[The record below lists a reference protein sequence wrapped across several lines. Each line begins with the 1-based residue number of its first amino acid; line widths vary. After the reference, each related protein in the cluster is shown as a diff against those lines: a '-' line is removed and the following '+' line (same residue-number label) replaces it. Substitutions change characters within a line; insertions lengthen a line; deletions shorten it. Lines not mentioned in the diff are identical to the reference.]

1 MTDRPAYYIMR
12 KWYLRWMEKNNVP
25 TDAGS
30 CGDKRKNCSDEQL
43 AQKAKGG
50 DTDAL
55 AQLISHFLPVIKAKS
70 GRYSLVGLEQ
80 DDFIQ
85 EGLIGLFKF
94 DLVAFLFGSM
104 TLLSRIIYTIVGIC
118 GIYLISFYAKKE

>member
-1 MTDRPAYYIMR
+1 MDGEKQCSKRMQAAAGTNAKTARTSSWR
-12 KWYLRWMEKNNVP
+12 K
-25 TDAGS
+25 
-30 CGDKRKNCSDEQL
+30 
-43 AQKAKGG
+43 KAKGG

-85 EGLIGLFKF
+85 EGLIGLFNAVKNY
-94 DLVAFLFGSM
+94 DPAPRR
-104 TLLSRIIYTIVGIC
+104 LL
-118 GIYLISFYAKKE
+118 

>member
-1 MTDRPAYYIMR
+1 MFQ
-12 KWYLRWMEKNNVP
+12 
-25 TDAGS
+25 TDADS

>member
-1 MTDRPAYYIMR
+1 MFQTVQTAAVT
-12 KWYLRWMEKNNVP
+12 N
-25 TDAGS
+25 A
-30 CGDKRKNCSDEQL
+30 KNCSDEQL

-85 EGLIGLFKF
+85 EGLIGLFNAVKNYDPARGASF
-94 DLVAFLFGSM
+94 DTYARRCIHSGMVEC
-104 TLLSRIIYTIVGIC
+104 LSASLAQKHPAAAR
-118 GIYLISFYAKKE
+118 LPAHRFP